1 MIGSATLD
9 VAEQLDRPLTP
20 RPSERRLSLR
30 GVTRVWF
37 RNATIY
43 RRTFKFNILPN
54 FFEPVFY
61 LLSMGV
67 GLGAYVAGVADSYLA
82 WVAPGLLAA
91 SAMNG
96 ATFEVTYN
104 IFVKIVFDRTYDAM
118 LSTPLSV
125 EDITVGEILWAVT
138 RSGIYG
144 VAFLTVMAIFGL
156 IRSPLALL
164 AIPASLLIG
173 FLFAGIGLTYTAL
186 NKKIDLYSYYF
197 TLFITPLFLF
207 SEIFFPLER
216 LPDVLK
222 TLALFTPLYHAVR
235 LCRFLVLGEGGEA
248 ALVSV
253 IWIAVVSSALF
264 FLSIRLMR
272 RRLIR

>member
-1 MIGSATLD
+1 MSLD
-9 VAEQLDRPLTP
+9 VAERLDSLPAP
-20 RPSERRLSLR
+20 PGSEAPERRLTLK
-30 GVTRVWF
+30 GAARVWF

-125 EDITVGEILWAVT
+125 EDITVGEMAWAVT

-144 VAFLTVMAIFGL
+144 VAFLVVMALFGL
-156 IRSPLALL
+156 IKSPLALL

-216 LPDVLK
+216 LPAVLK

-235 LCRFLVLGEGGEA
+235 LCRFLILGEGGSA

-253 IWIAVVSSALF
+253 IWIAVVSTTLF
-264 FLSIRLMR
+264 FISLRLMR
-272 RRLIR
+272 RRLIK

>member
-1 MIGSATLD
+1 MNRGVLGLGFTLD
-9 VAEQLDRPLTP
+9 GAA
-20 RPSERRLSLR
+20 
-30 GVTRVWF
+30 RVWS
-37 RNATIY
+37 RNATVY

-61 LLSMGV
+61 LLSMGI

-104 IFVKIVFDRTYDAM
+104 VFVKATYDRTYDAM

-125 EDITVGEILWAVT
+125 EDITVGEIAWAVT
-138 RSGIYG
+138 RSGLYG
-144 VAFLTVMAIFGL
+144 TAFLVVMALFGL
-156 IRSPLALL
+156 VHSPLALL

-173 FLFAGIGLTYTAL
+173 FLFAGIGFSFTAV
-186 NKKIDLYSYYF
+186 NKNIELYSYYF

-216 LPDVLK
+216 MPAVLR
-222 TLALFTPLYHAVR
+222 TAALFTPLYHAVR
-235 LCRFLVLGEGGEA
+235 LCRYLMLGEGASA
-248 ALVSV
+248 ALASTA
-253 IWIAVVSSALF
+253 WMAVVGSALF
-264 FLSIRLMR
+264 VLSIRLMR
-272 RRLIR
+272 RRLIS